1 MTKTMMRRRT
11 ASTLLLG
18 LLASC
23 STPKA
28 KIIGTQIPVLP
39 ESDALSVAVDAPA
52 VSVPNAVALEAW
64 PVAMANAA
72 HAPGNVA
79 GPTGMAP
86 RWHTSIGAAGG
97 YGRPLWASPVM
108 AGGHVF
114 TMDANADICA
124 FGVSDGAQAWRT
136 NTRPKHA
143 SEQNIGGGIAFDSG
157 RIYVSTGYS
166 ELLALD
172 AGSGKIL
179 WRQPLD
185 LPPRTA
191 PAISGGMVAV
201 VVQNDLLLTFD
212 AGSGAPGWRFVGQ
225 VGDPPAATVAI
236 AGAPAFADGIL
247 VAGFSSGTLAA
258 LDVNSGT
265 PLWEQSLA
273 SSFGQASS
281 LDFSDIVAAP
291 VIANGVVYAVGL
303 GNTALAVDLHSGAK
317 VWSHAAASTQP
328 FCMVGD
334 FAYFLDETQ
343 TLFAIHADDGLV
355 SWSVQ
360 LPAFHEPKKRKQ
372 PILWAGPVMVD
383 GKLVLVSDYNAVALV
398 DPVAGSIISLGKLAG
413 KADITPIVAG
423 GVLLQL
429 TRDAVLT
436 AYS

>member
-23 STPKA
+23 STPKS

-39 ESDALSVAVDAPA
+39 ASDALSVAVDAPA
-52 VSVPNAVALEAW
+52 VSVPAAVVADAW

-79 GPTGMAP
+79 GPTGMTP
-86 RWHTSIGAAGG
+86 RWHASIGAAGG
-97 YGRPLWASPVM
+97 YGRPLSASPVS
-108 AGGHVF
+108 AGLHVF
-114 TMDANADICA
+114 TMDANADIRA
-124 FGVSDGAQAWRT
+124 FGLNDGTQAWHT

-157 RIYVSTGYS
+157 KIYASTGYG

-172 AGSGKIL
+172 AASGNIL

-212 AGSGAPGWRFVGQ
+212 AGSGAPGWRFIGQ
-225 VGDPPAATVAI
+225 VGDPPAATVAV

-328 FCMVGD
+328 FCLVGD

-355 SWSVQ
+355 SWSLQ
-360 LPAFHEPKKRKQ
+360 LPPFHEPKKRKE
-372 PILWAGPVMVD
+372 PVLWAGPVMVD

-398 DPVAGSIISLGKLAG
+398 DPVAGSVISLGKLTA
-413 KADITPIVAG
+413 KADITPIIAG
-423 GVLLQL
+423 GLLLQL